1 MAFQYP
7 PSSFD
12 EAYSNKTSSNQYNN
26 PSSTETLIQNLQ
38 PVRSGGNQQ
47 LFGTALYSDPQNQ
60 SLSPVQSQRLPQ
72 ENCLDIDLFR
82 THVEE
87 LPRTSL
93 ASESYPAAGPPL
105 SETEESR
112 IMSALALP
120 YDSSYSMGS
129 RSSFSW
135 PVLDSGSGLISPE
148 LGSYGSDSSFT
159 GSRSG
164 TASPPRTSLS
174 AEQRELKRQRDQA
187 RRHSKMHVRG
197 RRAGSSSSSGVYSP
211 PPSLAVLSSGAPSI
225 PVYTSAGPVSLLTE
239 PHATHYHAQ
248 FSPPLSDHH
257 HNHHSQSNM
266 YHNPYPTPTYINDYG
281 YPASATSSLPSHYGR
296 PMSDP
301 SLMYPVSPPTMGG
314 SPQDTAGQ
322 VRVVQP
328 RPKPQC
334 WEHGCNGR
342 QFSTFSNLLRHQR
355 EKSGQATKATCP
367 NCHAEFTR
375 TTARNGH
382 LLHDKCKQKR
392 IGS

>member
-1 MAFQYP
+1 M
-7 PSSFD
+7 
-12 EAYSNKTSSNQYNN
+12 
-26 PSSTETLIQNLQ
+26 
-38 PVRSGGNQQ
+38 
-47 LFGTALYSDPQNQ
+47 
-60 SLSPVQSQRLPQ
+60 
-72 ENCLDIDLFR
+72 
-82 THVEE
+82 
-87 LPRTSL
+87 
-93 ASESYPAAGPPL
+93 
-105 SETEESR
+105 
-112 IMSALALP
+112 
-120 YDSSYSMGS
+120 
-129 RSSFSW
+129 
-135 PVLDSGSGLISPE
+135 SPE

-164 TASPPRTSLS
+164 TASPPRISLS

-187 RRHSKMHVRG
+187 RRDSKMHVRG
-197 RRAGSSSSSGVYSP
+197 HRAGSSSSSGVYSP
-211 PPSLAVLSSGAPSI
+211 PPSLAVLSSGAPSM
-225 PVYTSAGPVSLLTE
+225 PVYTSAGPVSLLAE
-239 PHATHYHAQ
+239 PHTTHYPAQ
-248 FSPPLSDHH
+248 FSPSLSDP
-257 HNHHSQSNM
+257 HHSQSSM
-266 YHNPYPTPTYINDYG
+266 YQNAYPTPSYINDYG
-281 YPASATSSLPSHYGR
+281 CPASATPSLPSHYGR

-301 SLMYPVSPPTMGG
+301 NLMYPVSPPAMGG

-392 IGS
+392 VGS